1 MTWFELFL
9 SVSFS
14 INELMPKTLD
24 AEEDGK
30 GSLCALYRKETWSPK
45 LEQAP
50 RQCRRK
56 HTLRSV
62 SVRTCV
68 TDTLACTRAALT
80 LPQLKFFVP
89 AGARVHRRRRTR
101 CSLILLLLPGS
112 RRMFSRI
119 ILYIYIYIK
128 DFSYLSFF
136 LIIFTSM
143 YLPSRSSFII
153 LN

>member
-1 MTWFELFL
+1 M
-9 SVSFS
+9 SK
-14 INELMPKTLD
+14 ILD
-24 AEEDGK
+24 AEKNEK
-30 GSLCALYRKETWSPK
+30 GSLCVLYRKETWSSK
-45 LEQAP
+45 LQQAP

-89 AGARVHRRRRTR
+89 VGARVHRRRRTR

-112 RRMFSRI
+112 RVMFSRI
-119 ILYIYIYIK
+119 ILYIYI
-128 DFSYLSFF
+128 FSGIFLIPFFF
-136 LIIFTSM
+136 LIIFTNI
-143 YLPSRSSFII
+143 YLPDHSLLFEILIYLII
-153 LN
+153 GEKI

>member
-1 MTWFELFL
+1 M
-9 SVSFS
+9 SK
-14 INELMPKTLD
+14 ILD
-24 AEEDGK
+24 AEKNEK
-30 GSLCALYRKETWSPK
+30 GSLCVLYRKETWSPK
-45 LEQAP
+45 LQQAP

-89 AGARVHRRRRTR
+89 VGARVHRRRRTR

-112 RRMFSRI
+112 RVMFSRI
-119 ILYIYIYIK
+119 ILYIYI
-128 DFSYLSFF
+128 FSGIFLIPFFF
-136 LIIFTSM
+136 LIIFTNI
-143 YLPSRSSFII
+143 YLPDHSLLFEI
-153 LN
+153 LIYLKIGEKI

>member
-1 MTWFELFL
+1 M
-9 SVSFS
+9 SK
-14 INELMPKTLD
+14 ILD
-24 AEEDGK
+24 AEKNEK
-30 GSLCALYRKETWSPK
+30 GSLCVLYRKETWSSK
-45 LEQAP
+45 LQQAP

-89 AGARVHRRRRTR
+89 VGARVHRRRRTR

-112 RRMFSRI
+112 RVMFSRI
-119 ILYIYIYIK
+119 ILYIYIY
-128 DFSYLSFF
+128 FQGFFLSLFFF
-136 LIIFTSM
+136 LIIFTNI
-143 YLPSRSSFII
+143 YLPDHSLLFEILIYLII
-153 LN
+153 GEKI

>member
-1 MTWFELFL
+1 MIEIIWEAHHKCYIRAIFNKLFK
-9 SVSFS
+9 SDFIRTFFISFFFDQ
-14 INELMPKTLD
+14 LMPKTLD

-119 ILYIYIYIK
+119 ILYIYIY
-128 DFSYLSFF
+128 
-136 LIIFTSM
+136 
-143 YLPSRSSFII
+143 
-153 LN
+153 

>member
-1 MTWFELFL
+1 M
-9 SVSFS
+9 SK
-14 INELMPKTLD
+14 ILD
-24 AEEDGK
+24 AEKNEK
-30 GSLCALYRKETWSPK
+30 GSLCVLYRKETWSSK
-45 LEQAP
+45 LQRAP

-89 AGARVHRRRRTR
+89 VGARVHRRRRTR

-112 RRMFSRI
+112 RVMFSRI
-119 ILYIYIYIK
+119 ILYIYI
-128 DFSYLSFF
+128 FSGIFLIPFFF
-136 LIIFTSM
+136 LIIFTNI
-143 YLPSRSSFII
+143 YLPDHSLLFEILIYLII
-153 LN
+153 GEKI

>member
-1 MTWFELFL
+1 
-9 SVSFS
+9 
-14 INELMPKTLD
+14 MPKILNS
-24 AEEDGK
+24 EEDGK

-101 CSLILLLLPGS
+101 CSLILLLPGS
-112 RRMFSRI
+112 KRMFSRI
-119 ILYIYIYIK
+119 FIYIYTIR

-136 LIIFTSM
+136 SNYFYKYVSTRQIIFYYFKLNS
-143 YLPSRSSFII
+143 YLFGHYSREEI
-153 LN
+153 

>member
-1 MTWFELFL
+1 M
-9 SVSFS
+9 SK
-14 INELMPKTLD
+14 ILD
-24 AEEDGK
+24 AEKNEK
-30 GSLCALYRKETWSPK
+30 GSLCVLYRKETWSSK
-45 LEQAP
+45 LQQAP

-89 AGARVHRRRRTR
+89 VGARVHRRRRTR

-112 RRMFSRI
+112 RVMFSRI
-119 ILYIYIYIK
+119 ILYIYI
-128 DFSYLSFF
+128 FSGIFLIPFFF
-136 LIIFTSM
+136 LIIFTNI
-143 YLPSRSSFII
+143 YLPDHSLLFEI
-153 LN
+153 LIYLKIGEKI